1 MKVGAEFKVRDNYR
15 GFGQVS
21 YNTGQEEKGNNG
33 PLGYSV
39 GLQRDIS
46 KTAHVRGVFRNDQ
59 TASVLYYNRFTESNM
74 CAKVAANF
82 DFAKPPSQRA
92 QLQWKIVFGSG
103 GKDCLGCKKK

>member
-1 MKVGAEFKVRDNYR
+1 M
-15 GFGQVS
+15 
-21 YNTGQEEKGNNG
+21 EEKDNNG

-46 KTAHVRGVFRNDQ
+46 KTACVRGVFRNDQ
-59 TASVLYYNRFTESNM
+59 TASVLYSNNFTDSKI

-92 QLQWKIVFGSG
+92 SLQWKIVFGSG
-103 GKDCLGCKKK
+103 GKSCCKK